1 MQQVDMYKV
10 YRQVYD
16 RAWRIKWAD
25 HINAD
30 KGKALTALAMARETA
45 KRIKHKELLLAAE
58 PPKLQVQPPEAKP
71 QGDGEAQ
78 DKTAQRQTVSSIVPS
93 DEARRVPRFTV
104 TRRSKHGEI

>member
-16 RAWRIKWAD
+16 RAWRIKYAD
-25 HINAD
+25 HINAN
-30 KGKALTALAMARETA
+30 KGKALAMAREVA
-45 KRIKHKELLLAAE
+45 KRIKRKELLLAAE
-58 PPKLQVQPPEAKP
+58 PPKLQVQPSEAKP

-78 DKTAQRQTVSSIVPS
+78 EKAAQRQVVGSIVPC
-93 DEARRVPRFTV
+93 DEVRRVPRFMV

>member
-1 MQQVDMYKV
+1 MTEKIDWHKV
-10 YRQVYD
+10 YVLS
-16 RAWRIKWAD
+16 WAKKNQHIRWED
-25 HINAD
+25 HV
-30 KGKALTALAMARETA
+30 KAEALAMARETA

-58 PPKLQVQPPEAKP
+58 PPKLQVQLPEAKP